1 MNLPRHRRSRDTL
14 VRYEVGEAVMAYYTP
29 ARLGNRLYP
38 GRISAVDSIKGLY
51 DVQYDDGDF
60 DRHVTP
66 DRLRKRFDDADDD
79 DDTDDDTYDDEEEKE
94 AKRYATENKQICN
107 GAIVAACQK
116 YLSGKTFKGLVIDAR
131 MLNTSNCLVGGNFL
145 QNQADVLTIINKGK
159 DELMHMAGS
168 KHELQKK
175 CQGTLLLSSFESG
188 DFLTRLGH
196 RGEKLNMIFLDYTQT
211 LETIKGDLEKLFREG
226 NIWEDDVGVFGIT
239 LSKRGHEK
247 WDVQAGII
255 ESYLKSVTEGKYVLT
270 EEFRHPPKEEENHIY
285 GQMIFFCFKVNKV
298 VNV

>member
-1 MNLPRHRRSRDTL
+1 M
-14 VRYEVGEAVMAYYTP
+14 
-29 ARLGNRLYP
+29 
-38 GRISAVDSIKGLY
+38 
-51 DVQYDDGDF
+51 
-60 DRHVTP
+60 
-66 DRLRKRFDDADDD
+66 RKRFDDVD
-79 DDTDDDTYDDEEEKE
+79 DDTDDDEEEKE
-94 AKRYATENKQICN
+94 VVDELYATKNKQICN
-107 GAIVAACQK
+107 GAIVEVCQK
-116 YLSGKTFKGLVIDAR
+116 YLSGKTFKGLVIDAC

-188 DFLTRLGH
+188 DFLTRFGH

-211 LETIKGDLEKLFREG
+211 LETIKGDLETLFKEG
-226 NIWEDDVGVFGIT
+226 NIWDDDVGVFGIT
-239 LSKRGHEK
+239 LSRRGPEK
-247 WDVQAGII
+247 WIIQEDVIL
-255 ESYLKSVTEGKYVLT
+255 SYLDNVIKGKYVLKPK
-270 EEFRHPPKEEENHIY
+270 FRHTY

>member
-14 VRYEVGEAVMAYYTP
+14 VRYEVGEAVMAHYTP
-29 ARLGNRLYP
+29 ARLGWFS

-66 DRLRKRFDDADDD
+66 DRLRKRFDDADDF
-79 DDTDDDTYDDEEEKE
+79 DDTDDGDEEEEKE
-94 AKRYATENKQICN
+94 VKRYATENKQICN

-116 YLSGKTFKGLVIDAR
+116 YLSGKTFQGLVIDAR

-159 DELMHMAGS
+159 DELIHMVGS
-168 KHELQKK
+168 MHELQKK
-175 CQGTLLLSSFESG
+175 CQGALSIESG
-188 DFLTRLGH
+188 KSGDILTKIGH

-211 LETIKGDLEKLFREG
+211 LKTNKGDLEKLFREG

-239 LSKRGHEK
+239 LSKRGNEE

-270 EEFRHPPKEEENHIY
+270 EEFRHPPKEEKKHIY

>member
-1 MNLPRHRRSRDTL
+1 MWLNIPRQRRLRDTL
-14 VRYEVGEAVMAYYTP
+14 GRYEVGDAIMAYFTP

-38 GRISAVDSIKGLY
+38 GRISSVDSIKGLY

-60 DRHVTP
+60 ERNVTP
-66 DRLRKRFDDADDD
+66 DRLRKRYDDFDDY
-79 DDTDDDTYDDEEEKE
+79 TDDDDEEEKE
-94 AKRYATENKQICN
+94 VVLYATKNKQICN
-107 GAIVAACQK
+107 GAIVTACQK
-116 YLSGKTFKGLVIDAR
+116 YLLGKTFQGLVIDAR

-159 DELMHMAGS
+159 DELIHMAGS
-168 KHELQKK
+168 QHELQKK

-188 DFLTRLGH
+188 DFLTRFGH

-226 NIWEDDVGVFGIT
+226 NIWDDDVGVFGIT
-239 LSKRGHEK
+239 LSRRGPET
-247 WDVQAGII
+247 WFDQAGII

-270 EEFRHPPKEEENHIY
+270 EEFRHTY
-285 GQMIFFCFKVNKV
+285 GQMIFLCFKVNKV
-298 VNV
+298 VEVSAPTAV

>member
-1 MNLPRHRRSRDTL
+1 MSRDTL

-66 DRLRKRFDDADDD
+66 DRLRKRFDDVDD
-79 DDTDDDTYDDEEEKE
+79 DDTDDGDEEEEKKVVDE
-94 AKRYATENKQICN
+94 LYATKNKQICN
-107 GAIVAACQK
+107 GAIVTACQK
-116 YLSGKTFKGLVIDAR
+116 YLSGKTFKGLVIDAC

-168 KHELQKK
+168 QHELQKK

-226 NIWEDDVGVFGIT
+226 NIWEDDVGVFAIT
-239 LSKRGHEK
+239 LSRRGHEK
-247 WDVQAGII
+247 WIIQEDVIL
-255 ESYLKSVTEGKYVLT
+255 SYLDNVIKGKYVLKPK
-270 EEFRHPPKEEENHIY
+270 FRHTY